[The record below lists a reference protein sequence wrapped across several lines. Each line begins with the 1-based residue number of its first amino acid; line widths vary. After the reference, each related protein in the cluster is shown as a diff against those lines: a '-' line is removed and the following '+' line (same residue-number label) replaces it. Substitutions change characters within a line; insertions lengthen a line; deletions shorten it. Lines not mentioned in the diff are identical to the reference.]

1 LKVLTLSTILK
12 AVTAASLRSAKTA
25 AEILVSSESM
35 AGRSDTAM
43 DSAGAAANAS
53 PVVKQ
58 ASAAMAQMLI
68 DSLEPLCVEVIEA
81 AQQMERMQADLS
93 RLAQKVD
100 TQGVGHERTAKAII
114 DLRDSKKTES
124 TRMAGTNDGSTKTA
138 LDIKTATDAELVAV
152 AAKNNREVEVVRN
165 EVRRIL
171 ETLAFNTD
179 TSNLVLADAGRY
191 KVTLH
196 STIARLRNVS
206 AEEAAEWA
214 AGGQLLPT
222 RIVNEKNGTKT
233 KVKSLS
239 VPLGATAGYLV
250 ADLKKWTLAA
260 YFEVLQINWPSELDK
275 GFAETWLE
283 DDEFLTSDKGQ
294 AAIIAAAKALFRR
307 GGATS
312 RIIKSR
318 GAGGGEHV
326 SMTVGHYMLI
336 GSFVRHEL
344 MVAAG
349 LRSRQRHGKSEGAF
363 KHWVVEVNPVEDWLR
378 KDAAVANGMSL
389 VDGAASRDF
398 FYKIA
403 ANLPPADTPDIPG
416 TQAAPSTSAGSSSG
430 SGSRSTIAGEA
441 GASGGGAPGY
451 GSSSNV
457 ARGSFVWSAP
467 SPSAVNTSRHRDSAP
482 SEGRGPDGHDGDSGV
497 VGDGFSDADLIPT
510 ATADTQHRMG
520 PTGAHNLDGRNT
532 LPGLDGGEVGDMGEG
547 AGDEEMDDEDEED
560 RDDEYGDGDDGRNVP
575 GAATRWE

>member
-1 LKVLTLSTILK
+1 
-12 AVTAASLRSAKTA
+12 
-25 AEILVSSESM
+25 
-35 AGRSDTAM
+35 M

-53 PVVKQ
+53 PVVKK

-93 RLAQKVD
+93 RLPQKVD
-100 TQGVGHERTAKAII
+100 IQGVGHERTAKAFI
-114 DLRDSKKTES
+114 DFRDSKKTAS
-124 TRMAGTNDGSTKTA
+124 TSMADTNDGSNKTA
-138 LDIKTATDAELVAV
+138 LEIKTATDAELVAV
-152 AAKNNREVEVVRN
+152 AAKNNREVKVVRK

-171 ETLAFNTD
+171 ETLAFNTNM
-179 TSNLVLADAGRY
+179 SNLVLADAGRY

-206 AEEAAEWA
+206 AVEAAEWA

-222 RIVNEKNGTKT
+222 RIVKEENGTKT
-233 KVKSLS
+233 KDVS

-260 YFEVLQINWPSELDK
+260 YFEVLEVEWPSELDK

-294 AAIIAAAKALFRR
+294 AAIIAAVKALFRR
-307 GGATS
+307 GGAAP

-318 GAGGGEHV
+318 GTGGRKHV

-349 LRSRQRHGKSEGAF
+349 LHSRQRHGKSEGVF
-363 KHWVVEVNPVEDWLR
+363 KHWVVEVNPVEDCLR
-378 KDAAVANGMSL
+378 KDTVVANGMSL

-398 FYKIA
+398 FYKIS
-403 ANLPPADTPDIPG
+403 ANLPPADTPNIPG
-416 TQAAPSTSAGSSSG
+416 TQAAASTSAGSSSG
-430 SGSRSTIAGEA
+430 SGSRSTTAGEA

-451 GSSSNV
+451 GSRSNA
-457 ARGSFVWSAP
+457 ARVSIAWSAP
-467 SPSAVNTSRHRDSAP
+467 SLSAVNTSRHRDFPP

-497 VGDGFSDADLIPT
+497 VGKGFSDADLFPT
-510 ATADTQHRMG
+510 ATADTQNRMV
-520 PTGAHNLDGRNT
+520 PTAAHNLDGRNT
-532 LPGLDGGEVGDMGEG
+532 LPALDEGEVGDMGDG
-547 AGDEEMDDEDEED
+547 AGDEEIVDEDEED
-560 RDDEYGDGDDGRNVP
+560 RDDEYGDGDDGSDIP
-575 GAATRWE
+575 GAATHYE